1 MSGKKHFLSFLWKV
15 PQRGENGGLWE
26 SCWKLVTSKKHHGY
40 WAKSASVSSAG
51 ISLMKEVQGD
61 IAVETTNSVKS
72 HIVTS
77 LHMKNGHWWQKS
89 SMKPCLY
96 LLEHFL
102 NFLKLDVWNFSP
114 KKYDIVNHK
123 SFSISSL
130 FCLHLFFVSLSL
142 PFFSLSSS
150 VFVSFFSL
158 PLCLSHN
165 LCWLTGS
172 LKVKV
177 KQLLKEFVFRQMT
190 SHLKKLHLESFQSNG
205 LRLLD
210 SLPYRFNELSYAR
223 VNYNS

>member
-1 MSGKKHFLSFLWKV
+1 MLQNHFDGKSGWFNFPNNFKLLKLFKFHKKYILLPVYTWKMDIDDK
-15 PQRGENGGLWE
+15 
-26 SCWKLVTSKKHHGY
+26 KLN
-40 WAKSASVSSAG
+40 
-51 ISLMKEVQGD
+51 
-61 IAVETTNSVKS
+61 ET
-72 HIVTS
+72 
-77 LHMKNGHWWQKS
+77 M
-89 SMKPCLY
+89 
-96 LLEHFL
+96 LEPIRAFL

-142 PFFSLSSS
+142 PFFFLSSS

-165 LCWLTGS
+165 LCWLTDS

-210 SLPYRFNELSYAR
+210 SLSYRFNELSYAR

>member
-1 MSGKKHFLSFLWKV
+1 MLQNHFDGKSGWFNFPNNFKLLKLFKFHKKYIF
-15 PQRGENGGLWE
+15 
-26 SCWKLVTSKKHHGY
+26 
-40 WAKSASVSSAG
+40 
-51 ISLMKEVQGD
+51 D
-61 IAVETTNSVKS
+61 
-72 HIVTS
+72 TS
-77 LHMKNGHWWQKS
+77 LHMKNRYWWQK
-89 SMKPCLY
+89 
-96 LLEHFL
+96 FQ
-102 NFLKLDVWNFSP
+102 WNHAWTYSP
-114 KKYDIVNHK
+114 KKYAIVNHK

-142 PFFSLSSS
+142 PFFFLSSS

-165 LCWLTGS
+165 LCWLTDS
-172 LKVKV
+172 LKVVKV

-210 SLPYRFNELSYAR
+210 SLSYRFNELSYAR